1 MSAASSKRDY
11 PSSPDV
17 HYVLPSDALEKQRL
31 ELQHALV
38 RRTLCDGKTVLA
50 PIILKPGDKVLD
62 SGTGSGAWVLS
73 LAEEVPSS
81 VSLTAIDI
89 QSKIFPES
97 FPPNVEF
104 LLHSVTD
111 LPSQWTDTFS
121 LVNQRFL
128 TGALTG
134 PQWEVSL
141 EELRRVIAPGGW
153 VQLVEGIT
161 ILRHTGPFSL
171 KVSNL
176 WSAIL
181 AHRGLLVD
189 SVERLP
195 DMLTQAG
202 FVNVWSETRALPLGQ
217 WAGQDGIDF
226 RDDLASV
233 LSAMRGPIFDGGGLG
248 LVSSEQEYDDLIAC
262 VTKEWDNGQEIS
274 ASAEMTVMYAQKV

>member
-1 MSAASSKRDY
+1 MSASSKRDY
-11 PSSPDV
+11 PLSPDV

-38 RRTLCDGKTVLA
+38 RRALCDGKTVLA
-50 PIILKPGDKVLD
+50 PIVLKPGDRVLD
-62 SGTGSGAWVLS
+62 SGTGSGAWALS

-97 FPPNVEF
+97 FPPNIVC

-128 TGALTG
+128 CGALTG
-134 PQWEVSL
+134 PQWDAAL
-141 EELRRVIAPGGW
+141 KELHRVIAPGGW
-153 VQLVEGIT
+153 VQLVEG
-161 ILRHTGPFSL
+161 LVFSGYMGPYST
-171 KVSNL
+171 KISTL
-176 WSAIL
+176 WSAL
-181 AHRGLLVD
+181 SAHRGLLVD
-189 SVERLP
+189 IAKRLP

-202 FVNVWSETRALPLGQ
+202 FINVCSEARALPLGQ

-226 RDDLASV
+226 RDDLTSAF
-233 LSAMRGPIFDGGGLG
+233 SAMRGPIFEGGGLG
-248 LVSSEQEYDDLIAC
+248 LVSSKKEYDDLIAC
-262 VTKEWDNGQEIS
+262 VTKEWDNGQDGS
-274 ASAEMTVMYAQKV
+274 ASVELTVMYAQKV

>member
-31 ELQHALV
+31 ELQHAIV
-38 RRTLCDGKTVLA
+38 RRALCDGKSVLA
-50 PIILKPGDKVLD
+50 PIVLKPGDRVLD
-62 SGTGSGAWVLS
+62 SGTGSAWVLS

-97 FPPNVEF
+97 FPPNVVF

-111 LPSQWTDTFS
+111 LPSQWTDTYS

-128 TGALTG
+128 IGALTG
-134 PQWEVSL
+134 PQWEVAL
-141 EELRRVIAPGGW
+141 EELHRVVAPGGW
-153 VQLVEGIT
+153 VQLVEGT
-161 ILRHTGPFSL
+161 IISGHMGPFST
-171 KVSNL
+171 KISNL
-176 WSAIL
+176 WSAL
-181 AHRGLLVD
+181 FAHRGLLIDIVK
-189 SVERLP
+189 RLP
-195 DMLTQAG
+195 NMLTQAG

-217 WAGQDGIDF
+217 WAGQDGVDL
-226 RDDLASV
+226 RDVVASV
-233 LSAMRGPIFDGGGLG
+233 LSAMRGPIFEGGGLG

-262 VTKEWDNGQEIS
+262 VTKEWDNGQEVS
-274 ASAEMTVMYAQKV
+274 ASTELTVIYAQKV